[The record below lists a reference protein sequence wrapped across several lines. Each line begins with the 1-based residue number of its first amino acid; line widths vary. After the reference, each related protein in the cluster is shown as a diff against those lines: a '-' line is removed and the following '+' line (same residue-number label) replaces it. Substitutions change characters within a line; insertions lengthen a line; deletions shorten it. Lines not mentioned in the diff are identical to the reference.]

1 MLSDNSKDMQFLVV
15 NCSKR
20 SPYAF
25 SPLLLYFPAVFTELW
40 KKIHFFRVA
49 FLMVSPPCFPSKIT
63 KKKKKKKKVKEKGS
77 RKNKV
82 MIEYLGLI
90 EEKVRKASVQ
100 SAIQFET

>member
-1 MLSDNSKDMQFLVV
+1 MVSDNSKDMLFLVV

-49 FLMVSPPCFPSKIT
+49 FLMVSPPLLSFQNT
-63 KKKKKKKKVKEKGS
+63 KKKKKKSKKKEVKK
-77 RKNKV
+77 
-82 MIEYLGLI
+82 
-90 EEKVRKASVQ
+90 
-100 SAIQFET
+100 

>member
-49 FLMVSPPCFPSKIT
+49 FLMVSPPCFPSKIQ
-63 KKKKKKKKVKEKGS
+63 KKKKKKSKKK
-77 RKNKV
+77 
-82 MIEYLGLI
+82 
-90 EEKVRKASVQ
+90 EEKKNGYDSIFRFDKGERKKGHS
-100 SAIQFET
+100 